1 MGSFPETVG
10 NHGRSQEG
18 RATPAKEMN
27 MSKESRSKTT
37 DPVLRE
43 KRINAAIKANQTR
56 KAAKEAKGG
65 RLTWAEFSALY
76 ACEEFHSLVEAY
88 RQAEYDYRKAQEEE
102 DEPEDMSM
110 TDLAEA
116 EEDTAL
122 ELARLVSHGVLPHG
136 GRAW

>member
-10 NHGRSQEG
+10 NHGRSQER

-43 KRINAAIKANQTR
+43 KRINAPIKANQTR

-76 ACEEFHSLVEAY
+76 ACEEFHSLVEDY
-88 RQAEYDYRKAQEEE
+88 RQAEYDYEKAQEEE

-122 ELARLVSHGVLPHG
+122 ELARLVSHGDLPHG
-136 GRAW
+136 GRVW

>member
-1 MGSFPETVG
+1 M
-10 NHGRSQEG
+10 
-18 RATPAKEMN
+18 A
-27 MSKESRSKTT
+27 KESRSKTT

-56 KAAKEAKGG
+56 KAAKEAEGG

-88 RQAEYDYRKAQEEE
+88 RQAEYDYEKAQ
-102 DEPEDMSM
+102 DKGAPEGTTM
-110 TDLAEA
+110 TDLAEG

-122 ELARLVSHGVLPHG
+122 DLARLVSHGVLPHG

>member
-1 MGSFPETVG
+1 M
-10 NHGRSQEG
+10 
-18 RATPAKEMN
+18 AKEN
-27 MSKESRSKTT
+27 RSKTT

-56 KAAKEAKGG
+56 KAAKEAKEG

-122 ELARLVSHGVLPHG
+122 ELARLVSHAVLPHG

>member
-1 MGSFPETVG
+1 MA
-10 NHGRSQEG
+10 R
-18 RATPAKEMN
+18 
-27 MSKESRSKTT
+27 ESRSKAT

-43 KRINAAIKANQTR
+43 KRINPAMKANQAR
-56 KAAKEAKGG
+56 KAAKKAKEG

-88 RQAEYDYRKAQEEE
+88 RQAEYDYEKAQEEGA
-102 DEPEDMSM
+102 PEGTTM
-110 TDLAEA
+110 TELAEA

-122 ELARLVSHGVLPHG
+122 DLARLVSVGVLPDG